1 MLYQFTATDTSS
13 SSFPVNLL
21 QPNISFSASP
31 VFHWWLEGPE
41 VTRSYS
47 SIICSVQPQYPGGS
61 FHLEFSGESSITK
74 TQSAVNHS
82 TTFSFP
88 EADYVHQGNYSCVYE
103 VTVSSRSFRSSN
115 TELLAV
121 TIRVNL
127 LQPNISFS
135 ASPVLHWWLEGPEVT
150 RSYSSII
157 CSVQPQYPGGSFHLE
172 FSGESSI
179 TKTQSAVNHSTT
191 FSFPEADYVHQGNYS
206 CVYEVTVS
214 SRSFRSSNTEL
225 LAVTVKV
232 TMPNTHTTA
241 HVEIEMDDEDYYE
254 NSEDSEFSDE
264 DYINKSNTIIKFAD
278 DTTVV
283 GLISGGDETAYRDE
297 VQGLAEWCAENNMN
311 SSKTKELVIDLRR
324 RRIDPTPL
332 FINGDCVE
340 RVPSFRFLERCNVE
354 HKDSFRGSCEAS
366 YSLMSCVF
374 SLSREYAS

>member
-21 QPNISFSASP
+21 QANISFSASP

-88 EADYVHQGNYSCVYE
+88 EADYVHQGNYICVYE
-103 VTVSSRSFRSSN
+103 VTVSSHSFRSSN

-121 TIRVNL
+121 TVKVTSVR
-127 LQPNISFS
+127 PNIALTEPNGMF
-135 ASPVLHWWLEGPEVT
+135 HWWLEGPEVT

-157 CSVQPQYPGGSFHLE
+157 CSVQPRYPGGSFHLE

-191 FSFPEADYVHQGNYS
+191 FSFPEADYVHQGNYI
-206 CVYEVTVS
+206 CVYEATVS
-214 SRSFRSSNTEL
+214 SHSFRSSNTEL

-232 TMPNTHTTA
+232 T
-241 HVEIEMDDEDYYE
+241 
-254 NSEDSEFSDE
+254 
-264 DYINKSNTIIKFAD
+264 
-278 DTTVV
+278 
-283 GLISGGDETAYRDE
+283 
-297 VQGLAEWCAENNMN
+297 
-311 SSKTKELVIDLRR
+311 VIR
-324 RRIDPTPL
+324 
-332 FINGDCVE
+332 
-340 RVPSFRFLERCNVE
+340 
-354 HKDSFRGSCEAS
+354 
-366 YSLMSCVF
+366 
-374 SLSREYAS
+374 

>member
-121 TIRVNL
+121 TVRVNL

-135 ASPVLHWWLEGPEVT
+135 ASPVFHWWLEGPEVT

-254 NSEDSEFSDE
+254 NSDDSEFSDE
-264 DYINKSNTIIKFAD
+264 DYINNSTPTHSSNTFAD

-297 VQGLAEWCAENNMN
+297 VQGLAEWCAENNLN
-311 SSKTKELVIDLRR
+311 SSKTKELVL
-324 RRIDPTPL
+324 PS
-332 FINGDCVE
+332 
-340 RVPSFRFLERCNVE
+340 RVWTAKN
-354 HKDSFRGSCEAS
+354 RG
-366 YSLMSCVF
+366 
-374 SLSREYAS
+374 